1 MNHADNTD
9 NKYRVRISHIVNK
22 FAVSEAFVTAFA
34 TVFATAFATTYLL
47 NLLPVE
53 FIINPATTYRNPLY

>member
-9 NKYRVRISHIVNK
+9 NKHRVRISHIVNK

-34 TVFATAFATTYLL
+34 TAFATTYLL

-53 FIINPATTYRNPLY
+53 LL